1 MPGFIQTDAGGQ
13 DILEVYFAAAGLYV
27 ELFTDVNELLDSDD
41 GSTRTLATGGGYV
54 EKYLNVVPFTVDIVA
69 GIPTALFDEI
79 VWTFTGPLTG
89 NAAVRGYMIMRNA
102 TVIAEE
108 LFATPF
114 TPVNN
119 GDTWTIN
126 LAYALGNGTPT

>member
-1 MPGFIQTDAGGQ
+1 MPGFVQTDAGGR
-13 DILEVYFAAAGLYV
+13 DILNVYFATAGLYV
-27 ELFTDVNELLDSDD
+27 ELFTDVQPLLDSDN
-41 GSTRTLATGGGYV
+41 GATRTLATGGGYV
-54 EKYLNVVPFTVDIVA
+54 HKWLNVVPFTADIVA
-69 GIPTALFDEI
+69 GIPTALFDAI
-79 VWTFTGPLTG
+79 TWTFTGPLTG
-89 NAAVRGYMIMRNA
+89 SVAIRGYMIMRNA